1 MNKSVRVV
9 MLGEAESAYKRL
21 NALVGQQIA
30 ASKENTEEMQLLKSI
45 KQKIEFIKANPF
57 YGDSVKKDLI
67 PQGYRLNYNATNLF
81 RVELS
86 GFWRMLY
93 TVKGDQIE
101 IICFILDILN
111 HSGYD
116 KKFGYR
122 KR

>member
-1 MNKSVRVV
+1 MNKPVRVV
-9 MLGEAESAYKRL
+9 MLGEADTSYKRL
-21 NALVGQQIA
+21 NAIIGQQITA
-30 ASKENTEEMQLLKSI
+30 GKENTEEMQLLKSI

-57 YGDSVKKDLI
+57 YGDSVKKEQI
-67 PQGYRLNYNATNLF
+67 PEEYRIEYKATNLF

-101 IICFILDILN
+101 IICFIIDILN
-111 HSGYD
+111 HPNYD

-122 KR
+122 KK